1 MDDELRIID
10 LARKTG
16 LTEHEARILDHIQQA
31 TDLYEELHEQDP
43 EDEGIDTNTWAEHQN
58 GLTMLLMWR
67 VVRRDYPEAWGA
79 WGTGYEELEEEDE
92 TGEY

>member
-1 MDDELRIID
+1 VDDEIRIIE

-31 TDLYEELHEQDP
+31 TDLYEELYEEDP
-43 EDEGIDTNTWAEHQN
+43 EDEGIDTNTWAENQN

-67 VVRRDYPEAWGA
+67 VLRRDYPDG
-79 WGTGYEELEEEDE
+79 WGTGSEELEEEDDAD
-92 TGEY
+92 GY